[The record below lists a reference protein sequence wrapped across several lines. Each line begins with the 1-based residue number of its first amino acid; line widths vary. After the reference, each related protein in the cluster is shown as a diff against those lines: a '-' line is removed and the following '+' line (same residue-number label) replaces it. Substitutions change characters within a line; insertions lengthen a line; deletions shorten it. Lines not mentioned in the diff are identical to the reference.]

1 MQQMQ
6 SLDSLGIGSQSGE
19 SRHDFPHVGISDVD
33 LLMANGASIIA
44 KALMG
49 QIHDDHPVKELSSNG
64 SAMSKLQENM
74 RRWSGNRGHCVRGSG
89 TIILGHFASLF
100 KLI

>member
-1 MQQMQ
+1 MQ

-19 SRHDFPHVGISDVD
+19 SRHDFPHAGISDVD

-49 QIHDDHPVKELSSNG
+49 QIHKELSSNG
-64 SAMSKLQENM
+64 SAMSKLQKTCEDGVETGAIAFED
-74 RRWSGNRGHCVRGSG
+74 REPLFWV
-89 TIILGHFASLF
+89 ILPAYLSLYD
-100 KLI
+100 LPNP